1 MQLPAGGVSVVLRV
15 ELLLKDVE
23 LDVIDDDE
31 DEEDGDE
38 VVDEIVPLFHSVF
51 AAFNNGYGPY
61 YFQ

>member
-61 YFQ
+61 YFL

>member
-1 MQLPAGGVSVVLRV
+1 MSVVLRV

-23 LDVIDDDE
+23 LDVIDDDGDDE

-61 YFQ
+61 YFL